1 MSGLAELSPKEI
13 SVVSGR
19 VLESIDDQEQ
29 YFLTYNEEGTENYDA
44 DLIISTKSTSV
55 WDVSINFKPFI
66 QISDVELLGQIS
78 DHFRAISEELER
90 MVDQEKF
97 QTLAEEWKKSQRSS
111 LAGDMARNPNYLRII
126 GMGEAAIPCILAQLQ
141 NELEAG
147 EPDHWFMALWSIT
160 GENPIQPKNRG
171 LIREMAKDWIRWG
184 EQAGVLR
191 PGFETPG
198 WAYSGGQW

>member
-198 WAYSGGQW
+198 

>member
-1 MSGLAELSPKEI
+1 M
-13 SVVSGR
+13 SGR

-198 WAYSGGQW
+198 

>member
-1 MSGLAELSPKEI
+1 M
-13 SVVSGR
+13 SGR

-184 EQAGVLR
+184 EQAGHINAD
-191 PGFETPG
+191 GMG
-198 WAYSGGQW
+198 SGLPSIRYLDPD